1 LIVKRIVTQRFVFR
15 IEVFIAFYI
24 KAIVEEL
31 ILLELERSEI
41 LLQARIHLS
50 NKRIV
55 TQSVVYRIKVI
66 KAFYIKAIVEELIL
80 LEIESISEIL
90 LKARIHLSVKRIVT
104 QLFV

>member
-15 IEVFIAFYI
+15 IEVFI
-24 KAIVEEL
+24 
-31 ILLELERSEI
+31 
-41 LLQARIHLS
+41 
-50 NKRIV
+50 
-55 TQSVVYRIKVI
+55 
-66 KAFYIKAIVEELIL
+66 AFYIKAIVEELIL